1 MGTPQNNPPLE
12 TGNTAEVERLLKEAD
27 EATAAEDWDTVIA
40 RYRQALSFDRA
51 LQGAEAKLQWALRMR
66 DIDALYR
73 QGKAELVAR
82 HYDAALAALR
92 KARLMYASHY
102 KDTDALIVEAQTAM
116 QKQNWQTHP
125 PTVATKKGCLLTGGA
140 LALLTVLSILFLSA
154 CASAPAPTP
163 TTVSIPTAP
172 AAPTIPVA
180 GTSAPSSAGTGS
192 AAKLAPQQRSNMYK
206 SAPPMTI
213 DVNKTYIATIKTA
226 KGDIIA
232 ELYPKD
238 APQTVNNFV
247 FLARD
252 GFYNNLTFHR
262 VVPGFVIQGGDP
274 LGTGTG
280 GPGYNIPPEIKAKH
294 TLGALAMARTS
305 GPAATTP
312 SSGSQ
317 FYITLAP
324 QPGLDG
330 QYTVFGQVTQ
340 GMDVV
345 QQIAIGDVIQ
355 SITIEEK

>member
-1 MGTPQNNPPLE
+1 MSTPPNNVPAE
-12 TGNTAEVERLLKEAD
+12 TGNAEIDNLLRQAEA
-27 EATAAEDWDTVIA
+27 AAAAEDWDKTIEI
-40 RYRQALSFDRA
+40 YRKLLSFDRVI
-51 LQGAEAKLQWALRMR
+51 QGAEAKLQWALRMR

-73 QGKAELVAR
+73 QGKKELEAQ
-82 HYDAALAALR
+82 HYDAALTALR

-116 QKQNWQTHP
+116 QKSNWHARPQT
-125 PTVATKKGCLLTGGA
+125 AASKKGCFLTGA
-140 LALLTVLSILFLSA
+140 LALLTVLSIMILSA
-154 CASAPAPTP
+154 CASAPA
-163 TTVSIPTAP
+163 A
-172 AAPTIPVA
+172 
-180 GTSAPSSAGTGS
+180 TSGAGS
-192 AAKLAPQQRSNMYK
+192 AAKLSPQERNNMYK
-206 SAPPMTI
+206 SAPAMTI
-213 DVNKTYIATIKTA
+213 DVNKSYVATIKTS
-226 KGDIIA
+226 KGDIVA

-262 VVPGFVIQGGDP
+262 VVPNFVIQGGDP

-280 GPGYNIPPEIKAKH
+280 GPGYNIPPEIKDKH
-294 TLGALAMARTS
+294 SLGALAMARQG
-305 GPAATTP
+305 GPAQTTP

-345 QQIAIGDVIQ
+345 QKIAVGDVIQ
-355 SITIEEK
+355 TVTIEEK

>member
-1 MGTPQNNPPLE
+1 MSATPNNSS
-12 TGNTAEVERLLKEAD
+12 GAGDAAEIERLLKEAD
-27 EATAAEDWDTVIA
+27 AATATEDWEKVISL
-40 RYRQALSFDRA
+40 YRQALAFDRA

-73 QGKAELVAR
+73 QGKAELEAQ
-82 HYDAALAALR
+82 HYDAALSALR
-92 KARLMYASHY
+92 KVRLMYASHY
-102 KDTDALIVEAQTAM
+102 KDTDVLIVEAQTAM
-116 QKQNWQTHP
+116 QKENWQARP
-125 PTVATKKGCLLTGGA
+125 PTAASKKGCFLTGGA
-140 LALLTVLSILFLSA
+140 LALLAILSILILSA
-154 CASAPAPTP
+154 CASASTP
-163 TTVSIPTAP
+163 TAVVIPTAP
-172 AAPTIPVA
+172 AAPAVA
-180 GTSAPSSAGTGS
+180 TAAPPSSGES
-192 AAKLAPQQRSNMYK
+192 AAKLSPQERNNMYK
-206 SAPPMTI
+206 SAPAMTI
-213 DVNKTYIATIKTA
+213 DVNKSYVATIKTS
-226 KGDIIA
+226 KGDIVA

-262 VVPGFVIQGGDP
+262 VVPNFVIQGGDP

-280 GPGYNIPPEIKAKH
+280 GPGYNIPPEIKDKH
-294 TLGALAMARTS
+294 SQGALAMARQG

-317 FYITLAP
+317 FYITLEP

-345 QQIAIGDVIQ
+345 QKIAVGDVIQ
-355 SITIEEK
+355 TITITEK

>member
-1 MGTPQNNPPLE
+1 MSTPQNSPTAG
-12 TGNTAEVERLLKEAD
+12 TGNAEIDNLLQQAEAA
-27 EATAAEDWDTVIA
+27 ATAEDWDKTIEI
-40 RYRQALSFDRA
+40 YRKLLSFDRVI
-51 LQGAEAKLQWALRMR
+51 QGAEAKLQWALRMR

-73 QGKAELVAR
+73 QGKAELEAQ
-82 HYDAALAALR
+82 HYDTALTALR

-116 QKQNWQTHP
+116 QKSNWQARPQT
-125 PTVATKKGCLLTGGA
+125 ATAKKGCFLTGA
-140 LALLTVLSILFLSA
+140 LALLAVVSIMILSA
-154 CASAPAPTP
+154 CAPAPA
-163 TTVSIPTAP
+163 S
-172 AAPTIPVA
+172 
-180 GTSAPSSAGTGS
+180 TSGAGS
-192 AAKLAPQQRSNMYK
+192 AAKLSPQERNNMYK
-206 SAPPMTI
+206 SAPAMTI
-213 DVNKTYIATIKTA
+213 DVNKSYVATIKTS
-226 KGDIIA
+226 KGDIVA

-280 GPGYNIPPEIKAKH
+280 GPGYNIPPEIKDKH
-294 TLGALAMARTS
+294 SLGALAMARQG
-305 GPAATTP
+305 GPPQTTP

-345 QQIAIGDVIQ
+345 QKIAVGDVIQ
-355 SITIEEK
+355 TITIEEK